1 MKVNRNVSVSRRFIC
16 IIFLIWQ
23 KCAVEISIW
32 QKCAVKIVSFLIED
46 SIIRTLIQKFNFPIL
61 TCTYCRALQSSVLDE
76 IKHMLW
82 ECFERLQKR
91 TILYAEFIRDNK
103 QIEVQCLSLLN
114 CMHHRHLK
122 SGCWVKINGTC
133 SWNVSVGIRRLWIK
147 IMNLELRNFLRW
159 TFSFFMR

>member
-1 MKVNRNVSVSRRFIC
+1 MKVNRNVSVSRRLYLYNFRC
-16 IIFLIWQ
+16 LQ
-23 KCAVEISIW
+23 NCAVEIVYNGNFQCMCII
-32 QKCAVKIVSFLIED
+32 CAVEIVSFLVED
-46 SIIRTLIQKFNFPIL
+46 SIIRTLIQKLNFAIL
-61 TCTYCRALQSSVLDE
+61 TCTYCRVLLSSVLDP

-103 QIEVQCLSLLN
+103 QMEVQCLSLLN

-133 SWNVSVGIRRLWIK
+133 S
-147 IMNLELRNFLRW
+147 
-159 TFSFFMR
+159 